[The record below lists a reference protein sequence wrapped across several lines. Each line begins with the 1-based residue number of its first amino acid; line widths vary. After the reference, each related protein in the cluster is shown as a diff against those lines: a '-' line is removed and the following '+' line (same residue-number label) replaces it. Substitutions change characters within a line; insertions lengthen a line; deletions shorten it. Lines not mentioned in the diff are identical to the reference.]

1 MKRKLIALA
10 AAAAAAVTIGT
21 IGTAGTASAYGDGPL
36 QLSLHRCA
44 PGTFQAGRVR
54 FQNVGYNDFNEGA
67 RNYITIRLCSV
78 TPHSPVV
85 LTPGY
90 CGGRR
95 VSMTRFRNVGLNDRY
110 EGAPNRVYLGLCAQR
125 PMHRRIAISAR
136 HCPAGTR
143 TVSAVRFQ
151 NVGNNDFNEGARNY
165 VTIRLCVGR
174 WV

>member
-1 MKRKLIALA
+1 MKRKLIAFA
-10 AAAAAAVTIGT
+10 AATAAAVT
-21 IGTAGTASAYGDGPL
+21 IGTAGTASAQHGSGPL
-36 QLSLHRCA
+36 ELSLHRCA
-44 PGTFQAGRVR
+44 PGTFEAGRVR

-67 RNYITIRLCSV
+67 RNYVTIRLCSAN
-78 TPHSPVV
+78 PHSPVY

-110 EGAPNRVYLGLCAQR
+110 EGAPNTVYLGLCAQR
-125 PMHRRIAISAR
+125 PLRHRFAISAD

-143 TVSAVRFQ
+143 PVSVVRFQ

-165 VTIRLCVGR
+165 VAIRLCVGR

>member
-1 MKRKLIALA
+1 MKRTLIAFA

-21 IGTAGTASAYGDGPL
+21 AGAASAQYGGGPL
-36 QLSLHRCA
+36 ELSLHRCA
-44 PGTFQAGRVR
+44 PGTFEAGRVR

-67 RNYITIRLCSV
+67 RNHITIRLCSL
-78 TPHSPVV
+78 TSHSPVF

-90 CGGRR
+90 CHGRR
-95 VSMTRFRNVGLNDRY
+95 ISMTRFRNVGLNDRH
-110 EGAPNRVYLGLCAQR
+110 EGAPNRVYIGLCARR
-125 PMHRRIAISAR
+125 PLRHRIAVSAR

-165 VTIRLCVGR
+165 VTVRLCVGR

>member
-21 IGTAGTASAYGDGPL
+21 AGTASARHGGGPL

-44 PGTFQAGRVR
+44 PGTFQAGHVR
-54 FQNVGYNDFNEGA
+54 FQNVGYKDFNEGA
-67 RNYITIRLCSV
+67 RNYITIRLCSAR
-78 TPHSPVV
+78 PRSPVH

-90 CGGRR
+90 CRGRR
-95 VSMTRFRNVGLNDRY
+95 ISMTRFRNVGYNDRY
-110 EGAPNRVYLGLCAQR
+110 EGAPNRVYLGLCARR
-125 PMHRRIAISAR
+125 PVHRRIAVSAR
-136 HCPAGTR
+136 RCPAGTR
-143 TVSAVRFQ
+143 TVSRVRFK
-151 NVGNNDFNEGARNY
+151 NVGNNDFNEGARNF